1 MGRRRRHVEE
11 LSPEERMDRIA
22 DILADAVLLKLK
34 KDHAEGRQR
43 GSRRSGEN
51 LNDKP
56 REDTVRD
63 GGNP

>member
-1 MGRRRRHVEE
+1 
-11 LSPEERMDRIA
+11 MDRIA